1 MPDDSSD
8 VGRATVID
16 VLRRHGVEVSC
27 DDSGLDNTGMVSLF
41 KDGEV
46 DARRL
51 PSEVSRRVLHYLA
64 RRFGVPIHHFY
75 NPHMAPMKPGE
86 LIQ

>member
-1 MPDDSSD
+1 MADSYVD
-8 VGRATVID
+8 RATVID
-16 VLRRHGVEVSC
+16 VLQRHGVEVSY
-27 DDSGLDNTGMVSLF
+27 DDSGPDGTVMITLF

-46 DARRL
+46 DSRRL
-51 PSEVSRRVLHYLA
+51 PRRVLNYFD

-86 LIQ
+86 FIQ